1 MPIGTEILAA
11 REGIVVKVIQNNN
24 QNCPDK
30 SCASYNNYILIYHNN
45 GTFSNYVHLKQN
57 GALVKE
63 GDVVNQD
70 DLIGYSGDTG
80 WANGPHLHFMVFIQ
94 RLESRETLKTKFKI
108 NDGKTVQFLKEKTTY
123 TKDY

>member
-57 GALVKE
+57 GVL
-63 GDVVNQD
+63 
-70 DLIGYSGDTG
+70 T
-80 WANGPHLHFMVFIQ
+80 
-94 RLESRETLKTKFKI
+94 KI
-108 NDGKTVQFLKEKTTY
+108 NTPFLQQKIILQAFS
-123 TKDY
+123 